1 MRGFLFYRV
10 FMYMNKR
17 RHYAELIKKLIS
29 CENRVQLSDV
39 VKEINEFNKNYFI
52 AENSEEFKKFET
64 LLGLMKIKL
73 RHKHGIT
80 ESKNYLIS
88 ENQFKFIVENSKM
101 DTMVSQY
108 LNSQD
113 WRTWDIGDGE
123 FNVADGE
130 FGKDLI
136 RFRIQNSST
145 VPDHEFNVIYLEDGL
160 VTKINNLFGLGSEN
174 SIISIINW
182 FNEKYDKNLTR
193 DDFEWLDSDTY
204 YAEDEEYY
212 DN

>member
-1 MRGFLFYRV
+1 
-10 FMYMNKR
+10 MYMNKR
-17 RHYAELIKKLIS
+17 LHYAELIKKLIS

-88 ENQFKFIVENSKM
+88 ENQLKFIVENNRM
-101 DTMVSQY
+101 DTLVSQY

-113 WRTWDIGDGE
+113 WYTWDIGDGE
-123 FNVADGE
+123 FNVADNDRNDKNL
-130 FGKDLI
+130 FW
-136 RFRIQNSST
+136 FRKQFSST
-145 VPDHEFNVIYLEDGL
+145 VPEHEFDVLYINDYL
-160 VTKINNLFGLGSEN
+160 VAKIMKLFGMETNLA
-174 SIISIINW
+174 IKSIINW
-182 FNEKYDKNLTR
+182 FNQEYDTELTIK
-193 DDFEWLDSDTY
+193 DFEWMETD
-204 YAEDEEYY
+204 DEEEEEEYE
-212 DN
+212 N

>member
-1 MRGFLFYRV
+1 
-10 FMYMNKR
+10 MNKR
-17 RHYAELIKKLIS
+17 LHYAELIKKLIS

-88 ENQFKFIVENSKM
+88 ENQLKFIVENNRM
-101 DTMVSQY
+101 DTLVSQY

-113 WRTWDIGDGE
+113 WYTWDIGDGE
-123 FNVADGE
+123 FNVADNDRNDKNL
-130 FGKDLI
+130 FW
-136 RFRIQNSST
+136 FRKQFSST
-145 VPDHEFNVIYLEDGL
+145 VPDHEFDVLYINDYL
-160 VTKINNLFGLGSEN
+160 VAKIMKLFGMETNLA
-174 SIISIINW
+174 IKSIINW
-182 FNEKYDKNLTR
+182 FNQEYDTELTIK
-193 DDFEWLDSDTY
+193 DFEWMETD
-204 YAEDEEYY
+204 DEEEEEEYE
-212 DN
+212 N

>member
-1 MRGFLFYRV
+1 M
-10 FMYMNKR
+10 
-17 RHYAELIKKLIS
+17 HYAELIKKLIS

-88 ENQFKFIVENSKM
+88 ENQLKFIVENNRM
-101 DTMVSQY
+101 DTLVSQY

-113 WRTWDIGDGE
+113 WYTWDIGDGE
-123 FNVADGE
+123 FNVADNDRNDKNL
-130 FGKDLI
+130 FW
-136 RFRIQNSST
+136 FRKQFSST
-145 VPDHEFNVIYLEDGL
+145 IPDHEFDVLYINDYL
-160 VTKINNLFGLGSEN
+160 VAKIIRLFGMETNLA
-174 SIISIINW
+174 IKSIINW
-182 FNEKYDKNLTR
+182 FNQEYDTELTIK
-193 DDFEWLDSDTY
+193 DFEWMETDD
-204 YAEDEEYY
+204 DEEEEEYE
-212 DN
+212 N

>member
-1 MRGFLFYRV
+1 
-10 FMYMNKR
+10 MNKR
-17 RHYAELIKKLIS
+17 LHYAELIKKLIS

-88 ENQFKFIVENSKM
+88 ENQLKFIVENNRM
-101 DTMVSQY
+101 DTLVSQY

-113 WRTWDIGDGE
+113 WYTWDIGDGE
-123 FNVADGE
+123 FNVADNDRNDKNL
-130 FGKDLI
+130 FW
-136 RFRIQNSST
+136 FRKQFSST
-145 VPDHEFNVIYLEDGL
+145 VPEHEFDVLYINDYL
-160 VTKINNLFGLGSEN
+160 VAKIMKLFGMETNLA
-174 SIISIINW
+174 IKSIINW
-182 FNEKYDKNLTR
+182 FNQEYDTELTIK
-193 DDFEWLDSDTY
+193 DFEWMETD
-204 YAEDEEYY
+204 DEEEEEEYE
-212 DN
+212 N

>member
-1 MRGFLFYRV
+1 
-10 FMYMNKR
+10 MYMNKR
-17 RHYAELIKKLIS
+17 MHYAELIKKLIS

-88 ENQFKFIVENSKM
+88 ENQLKFIVENNRM
-101 DTMVSQY
+101 DTLVSQY

-113 WRTWDIGDGE
+113 WYTWDIGDGE
-123 FNVADGE
+123 FNVADNDRNDKNL
-130 FGKDLI
+130 FW
-136 RFRIQNSST
+136 FRKQFSST
-145 VPDHEFNVIYLEDGL
+145 IPDHEFDVLYINDYL
-160 VTKINNLFGLGSEN
+160 VAKIIRLFGMETNLA
-174 SIISIINW
+174 IKSIINW
-182 FNEKYDKNLTR
+182 FNQEYDTELTIK
-193 DDFEWLDSDTY
+193 DFEWMETDD
-204 YAEDEEYY
+204 DEEEEEYE
-212 DN
+212 N

>member
-1 MRGFLFYRV
+1 M
-10 FMYMNKR
+10 
-17 RHYAELIKKLIS
+17 HYAELIKKLIS

>member
-1 MRGFLFYRV
+1 
-10 FMYMNKR
+10 MNKR
-17 RHYAELIKKLIS
+17 MHYAELIKKLIS

-73 RHKHGIT
+73 KHKHGIT

-88 ENQFKFIVENSKM
+88 ENQLKFIVENSKM

-182 FNEKYDKNLTR
+182 FNGKYDKNLTR

>member
-1 MRGFLFYRV
+1 
-10 FMYMNKR
+10 MYMNKR
-17 RHYAELIKKLIS
+17 MHYAELIKKLIS

-88 ENQFKFIVENSKM
+88 ENQLKFIVENSKM

-136 RFRIQNSST
+136 RFRIQSSST

-160 VTKINNLFGLGSEN
+160 VTKINNLFGLGIED

-182 FNEKYDKNLTR
+182 FNKEYDKNLTR

-204 YAEDEEYY
+204 YADDEEYE
-212 DN
+212 N